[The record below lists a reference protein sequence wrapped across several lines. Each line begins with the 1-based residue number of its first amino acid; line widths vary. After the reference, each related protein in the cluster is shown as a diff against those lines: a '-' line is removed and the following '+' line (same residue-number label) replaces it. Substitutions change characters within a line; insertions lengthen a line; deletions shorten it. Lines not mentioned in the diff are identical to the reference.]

1 MCHSKDLPGAMKN
14 ILMIPFYRGRN
25 QSSGVKQFILGFRTS
40 KWQIGQS
47 SSKAPPHTHC
57 PV

>member
-25 QSSGVKQFILGFRTS
+25 QSSGVKLFILGFRTS
-40 KWQIGQS
+40 K
-47 SSKAPPHTHC
+47 
-57 PV
+57 